1 MTLPVWILIGVF
13 AVVIV
18 ISLVLDI
25 FGIIVMQKEKK
36 KQQEQ
41 EKLRKAAHKTMAQWY
56 IINLKEQISD
66 DNNKTKE

>member
-18 ISLVLDI
+18 TFLVLDI
-25 FGIIVMQKEKK
+25 FEIIAMRKEKK

-41 EKLRKAAHKTMAQWY
+41 EKLRK
-56 IINLKEQISD
+56 
-66 DNNKTKE
+66 DNKKTKE